1 MPVSYLPSFQTTS
14 DKHTLGS
21 LATLGILKLAIVDIL
36 VELVDN
42 NLGAVADNNNN
53 NLGFTPEKAARV
65 VIPEEESE
73 NLLSCRDAIVL
84 Y

>member
-42 NLGAVADNNNN
+42 NLGAVTDNNNN
-53 NLGFTPEKAARV
+53 NLGFTPEKAA
-65 VIPEEESE
+65 
-73 NLLSCRDAIVL
+73 
-84 Y
+84 